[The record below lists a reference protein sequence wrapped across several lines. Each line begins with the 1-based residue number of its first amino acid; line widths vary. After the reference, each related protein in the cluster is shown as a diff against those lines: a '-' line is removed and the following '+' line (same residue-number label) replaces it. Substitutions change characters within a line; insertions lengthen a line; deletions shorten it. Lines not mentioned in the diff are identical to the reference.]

1 MEILAAGTG
10 PGIAGHYMSATADT
24 VSWGTLPTPTTPPV
38 LEVDD
43 GDIVTFD
50 TLSSEGVMEDQ
61 GRDPVAYFGRF
72 GVERRAILRE
82 AIEIAASGLKRELPA
97 KGPHIVQGPVRVRGA
112 EAGGWLRVD
121 FLDLRPRVPYG
132 IISSRHQ
139 RGCLPALLPRNDD
152 GTTPV
157 IFSQFCSVSD
167 DATHAVFDYRTGRAS
182 IELRPFMGLCGVTP
196 RTEMP
201 LSTIPPGPFGGNMD
215 MREIVAGSSLFLPV
229 QIPGAGFFL
238 GDPHFAQGNGEI
250 ALTALEGSLRVTV
263 RLSVVKPGP
272 GLLSAQRPAWPVAE
286 TEDHWII
293 LGMHDDLNEAMRQC
307 ARFSVGFLAEQTGM
321 TENEAY
327 LYLSAAGDFSV
338 SQVVDI
344 VKGVHCMIRKAD
356 FGSRGDWW
364 SREWMSTSGQGTD
377 R

>member
-1 MEILAAGTG
+1 MGILAAGTG
-10 PGIAGHYMSATADT
+10 PGIADRYLSSTLDT
-24 VSWGTLPTPTTPPV
+24 ISWGTLPTPATPPV

-43 GDIVTFD
+43 GDVVTFD
-50 TLSSEGVMEDQ
+50 TVSSEGLMEDQ
-61 GRDPVAYFGRF
+61 GRDPVSYFGRF
-72 GVERRAILRE
+72 GVPRHGILDE
-82 AIEIAASGLKRELPA
+82 AVEIAASGLKRESPA
-97 KGPHIVQGPVRVRGA
+97 KGPHIVLGPVRVRGA
-112 EAGGWLRVD
+112 EAGDWLRVD
-121 FLDLRPRVPYG
+121 FLDLQPRVPYG

-139 RGCLPALLPRNDD
+139 RGCLPGQLPRNDD
-152 GTTPV
+152 GTTPAV
-157 IFSQFCSVSD
+157 FSRFCHLSD
-167 DATHAVFDYRTGRAS
+167 DGTHAVFDYRTGRAS

-196 RTEMP
+196 RTETP

-250 ALTALEGSLRVTV
+250 ALTALEGSLRATV
-263 RLSVVKPGP
+263 RLSVARPGP
-272 GLLSAQRPAWPVAE
+272 GLLSAERAAWPVAE
-286 TEDHWII
+286 TGDHWII
-293 LGMHDDLNEAMRQC
+293 LGMHEDLNEAMRQC
-307 ARFSVGFLAEQTGM
+307 AQLSVRFLAEQTGM

-344 VKGVHCMIRKAD
+344 VKGVHCMIRKED
-356 FGSRGDWW
+356 FGIRGGWW
-364 SREWMSTSGQGTD
+364 SREWISTTGRGAD